1 MNECCQLRDAE
12 QLRINEDDL
21 DTGCRHADIQA
32 DSCIVVHRPYH
43 DYRDHSPDALLHR
56 DDSAEGIPA
65 ITNNL
70 RRVRWPANFKP
81 MGIDKYDN
89 KTDPSAWLTVY
100 STTIQAASCD

>member
-1 MNECCQLRDAE
+1 
-12 QLRINEDDL
+12 
-21 DTGCRHADIQA
+21 
-32 DSCIVVHRPYH
+32 
-43 DYRDHSPDALLHR
+43 LHR
-56 DDSAEGIPA
+56 DDGAEGIPA

-100 STTIQAASCD
+100 STTIQAAGCD